1 MNLLNLRKLF
11 RDVEAISTTMFLI
24 QKDIKKMAT
33 QLDVVTA
40 AVQALEDSNAAYQKS
55 VDQAVALMEEYVIVN
70 PALAALA
77 AKMTTDK
84 TTVDTNKAV
93 LDAEIA
99 KLAGTATQ

>member
-1 MNLLNLRKLF
+1 MRLPDLRKLF
-11 RDVEAISTTMFLI
+11 REIDITLTTVLET
-24 QKDIKKMAT
+24 QKEIKKMAT